1 MSRSLTLLLL
11 LALSAGPLAAKPR
24 TEAPASATSSGA
36 ALPTMEQR
44 TAAFGQI
51 DELLKTGQS
60 ARAADGLVALVED
73 PAQAVFHAEAYAR
86 LGSVLEDLDLPYGA
100 LVAYERALEKDPIA
114 VSSIASNAIAL
125 GDKVGDTALLE
136 PVFAANVGLDV
147 DAATRSRMAYLAA
160 REAHHAGNYMSA
172 LGLLKMVGATDPYF
186 AEARSLEG
194 VVLAIQGRH
203 RDALVPLLTAQAA
216 ADEAK
221 KPDRLKNAI
230 RMNLARAYFASE
242 NFPRA
247 IEVYDS
253 VDRASSFWPEAQF
266 ERAWAHFRLT
276 DVNGALSRLHTLNS
290 PFFDDW
296 YFPEADML
304 RVYSLFL
311 LCKFPDASKG
321 ITQFQDHYK
330 PQLERLRVAGSRTPA
345 DLFED
350 LRRRVEDDARPKD
363 MPEALARLYVDEQRF
378 LDSLTAVEH
387 AEDELK
393 RLQAVTANPFSAQV
407 AEWVSARREALIAAE
422 GERVR
427 QEATAMADRLDTML
441 TDSEINRLDMMQFE
455 TRLYEQA
462 AITGKIEDA
471 RETVSR
477 KQRMKKGTQVWP
489 FEGEYWADELGW
501 YRIETKSDCPANL
514 QAGAPAP

>member
-1 MSRSLTLLLL
+1 MRRALLLTALLTLGG
-11 LALSAGPLAAKPR
+11 ASLAAKPR
-24 TEAPASATSSGA
+24 SETPTAGASTP
-36 ALPTMEQR
+36 ALPSMAER
-44 TAAFGQI
+44 TEAFGQI
-51 DELLKTGQS
+51 DEMMKSGQS

-73 PAQAVFHAEAYAR
+73 PSKAMFHAEAYAR
-86 LGSVLEDLDLPYGA
+86 LGGVLTDLDLPYGA
-100 LVAYERALEKDPIA
+100 LIAYEHALATDPVA
-114 VSSIASNAIAL
+114 VSSVAKDAIAL
-125 GDKVGDTALLE
+125 GDSVGDIALLE
-136 PVFAANVGLDV
+136 PVFGANVGLDV

-160 REAHHAGNYMSA
+160 REAHHQGNYGSA
-172 LGLLKMVGATDPYF
+172 LGLLKMVTPGDPFF

-194 VVLAIQGRH
+194 VVLSVQGRP

-247 IEVYDS
+247 IELYDT

-266 ERAWAHFRLT
+266 ERAWSHFRLT

-290 PFFDDW
+290 PFFEDW

-311 LCKFPDASKG
+311 LCKFPDASRG
-321 ITQFQDHYK
+321 ISEFQTHYK
-330 PQLERLRVAGSRTPA
+330 PQLDALRAASTLDNQTAFAAMRQV
-345 DLFED
+345 
-350 LRRRVEDDARPKD
+350 VEDGTLPKE
-363 MPEALARLYVDEQRF
+363 MPAALSRLYVDEQRF
-378 LDSLTAVEH
+378 LDSLAAVQH
-387 AEDELK
+387 AEDEVK
-393 RLQAVTANPFSAQV
+393 RLKAVSANPFSAKV
-407 AEWVSARREALIAAE
+407 DEWVTARHDALIDDE
-422 GERVR
+422 GKRIR
-427 QEATAMADRLDTML
+427 QESGEMADRLDTML

-471 RETVSR
+471 RQQVSR
-477 KQRMKKGTQVWP
+477 RQRMKRGTQVWP
-489 FEGEYWADELGW
+489 FEGEYWADELGY
-501 YRIETKSDCPANL
+501 YRIETRSDCPANL
-514 QAGAPAP
+514 QAGGDSAP